1 MPIRTVSEY
10 DVAYLHHTS
19 GTSTGLPK
27 PIPQTHRAGIGVLPC
42 LNGKG
47 EASFTTTPLYHGG
60 VADCFRAWA
69 SGAMIWLF
77 PGNEVPITPNN
88 VLRSL
93 RCAERVRQQKK
104 TPPIRYFSSVPYVL
118 QQLATEDEGISV
130 LKGMD
135 IVGVGGAALPENV
148 GNELV
153 SKGVNLISRFGSA
166 ECGFLMSSHREYCK
180 DKEWQYL
187 RSDSPDVLK
196 FVQQEDNL
204 SELVIRP
211 GWPHMA
217 KRNRDDGSFATAD
230 LFVAHATI
238 ANAWKY
244 HSRADSQ
251 LTLMTG
257 KKFDPAPFEDAILA
271 SPWLKDAMIIG
282 NGQQSPGVLL
292 FRSHR
297 SLNLNDSELLDEVWL
312 DVEKLNTGS
321 QNHARIPRS
330 MLFVMPPGA
339 PDLPKSSK
347 GTILRNQA
355 EKLYKSQIDSVY
367 ANGEDPNLVE
377 DSNGVGTHVPDG
389 EVLAYVQDV
398 IQKVANRAEP
408 IPIDADLFSYG
419 IDSIHCMQI
428 RGILRKK
435 IMPLGTTLPLNVV
448 FDCRTTEGSA
458 TLHPTLCILSDQSL
472 GLQNT

>member
-1 MPIRTVSEY
+1 
-10 DVAYLHHTS
+10 
-19 GTSTGLPK
+19 
-27 PIPQTHRAGIGVLPC
+27 
-42 LNGKG
+42 
-47 EASFTTTPLYHGG
+47 
-60 VADCFRAWA
+60 
-69 SGAMIWLF
+69 MIWLF
-77 PGNEVPITPNN
+77 PGKDVPITPTN
-88 VLRSL
+88 VLKSL
-93 RCAERVRQQKK
+93 RCAEQARKQEK
-104 TPPIRYFSSVPYVL
+104 TPPVRYFSSVPYVL
-118 QQLATEDEGISV
+118 QQLASEDEGMSV
-130 LKGMD
+130 LKSID
-135 IVGVGGAALPENV
+135 IVGVGGAALPEKV

-153 SKGVNLISRFGSA
+153 AEGVNLISRFGSA
-166 ECGFLMSSHREYCK
+166 ECGFLMSSHRRYSK

-187 RSDSPDVLK
+187 RSGSSDLLT
-196 FVQQEDNL
+196 FEQQEDSL

-230 LFVAHATI
+230 LFVANAII

-251 LTLMTG
+251 VTLITG

-271 SPWLKDAMIIG
+271 SPWLKDAMIVG

-297 SLNLNDSELLDEVWL
+297 SSKLSDSELLDEVWL

-347 GTILRNQA
+347 GTILRSQA
-355 EKLYKSQIDSVY
+355 EKLYKPQIDSVY
-367 ANGEDPNLVE
+367 ASGEDA
-377 DSNGVGTHVPDG
+377 DIAGGSNGVEKYVPDR
-389 EVLAYVQDV
+389 EVLGYVEDV
-398 IQKVANRAEP
+398 VQKVVNRTDP

-419 IDSIHCMQI
+419 VDSIHCMQVG
-428 RGILRKK
+428 GILRKK
-435 IMPLGTTLPLNVV
+435 LMPLGTTLPLNVV
-448 FDCRTTEGSA
+448 FDSRTIEGSA
-458 TLHPTLCILSDQSL
+458 TLYPRLEHLSDR
-472 GLQNT
+472 